1 MRRNTVTSTYKKTNN
16 NMTKRT
22 NIKEKQIVEIVYR
35 EMLDRMDINSKNI
48 TLKLYYIKE
57 SLRELFE

>member
-22 NIKEKQIVEIVYR
+22 DIKEKQIVEIVYR

>member
-1 MRRNTVTSTYKKTNN
+1 
-16 NMTKRT
+16 MTKRT

>member
-1 MRRNTVTSTYKKTNN
+1 MRKNTVTSTYKKTNN

-22 NIKEKQIVEIVYR
+22 DIKEKQIVEIVYR